1 MQTKKLLNLRCY
13 GIELWGDNQ
22 TFRRFAVT
30 RKFVGQAFK
39 GEPVLDCGGDNR
51 FGRELAKELNLEYH
65 FTEGDLNGGWSGTRN
80 PEVVFCF
87 EVIEH
92 LMNPLLFLTTLRDL
106 CDKNTKVY
114 LSYPRTPRWLM
125 SDRHFHEFR
134 DIEFHTLI
142 DEAGFEIVKYEAHRI
157 RHDWIF
163 YLTGL
168 RPFIRFW
175 VMLLGLS
182 NTHFYCLKIKS

>member
-87 EVIEH
+87 EV
-92 LMNPLLFLTTLRDL
+92 
-106 CDKNTKVY
+106 
-114 LSYPRTPRWLM
+114 LST
-125 SDRHFHEFR
+125 
-134 DIEFHTLI
+134 
-142 DEAGFEIVKYEAHRI
+142 
-157 RHDWIF
+157 
-163 YLTGL
+163 
-168 RPFIRFW
+168 
-175 VMLLGLS
+175 
-182 NTHFYCLKIKS
+182 